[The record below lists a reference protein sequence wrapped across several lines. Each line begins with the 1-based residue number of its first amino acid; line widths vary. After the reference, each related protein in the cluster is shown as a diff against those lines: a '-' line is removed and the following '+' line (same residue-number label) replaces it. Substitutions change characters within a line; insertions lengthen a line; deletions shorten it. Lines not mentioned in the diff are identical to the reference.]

1 MVYDNSMS
9 IKHLLPI
16 QVLEKS
22 LFLYS
27 LIRFIEVGQFEF
39 SSSENPI
46 LKSLSIGKLNIIQ
59 VDFMKYGFSIIQ
71 KFD

>member
-9 IKHLLPI
+9 IKHFLFRL
-16 QVLEKS
+16 KKA

-71 KFD
+71 K